1 MSGSYS
7 TQLVVLSIVIA
18 CVASYA
24 ALDLAG
30 HVARRRA
37 QFGWLLGAA
46 FAMGIGIWSMHFIAM
61 LAFRLPVAVGYD
73 VPLVLASL
81 LIAIGASGIG
91 LRVAGQVTPRPA
103 HIALA
108 GPIMGLAIAGMHYT
122 GMASMRLPAVQHY
135 DRVLFLTSILVAVV
149 ASYAAIA
156 LFLRFRF
163 DRSRRGLWLKIA
175 SAVVMGHA
183 VAGMH
188 YTAMAAVHFEPGM
201 AAASGVILPPEQL
214 AIAIAMATVLILA
227 LIVSGAMLDRW
238 MDSQGSIRRS
248 EERFRAM
255 VDALQ
260 DHAIFTL
267 DAQGRID
274 SWNKSAE
281 KMTGRTATEVIG
293 LPLSDLYPTPNARD
307 AEHELAMAREHGR
320 HEAEG
325 IRIDRHGKVLRVSAT
340 TTVMRSA
347 GGRLLGYAR
356 IVRDVTEK
364 ARAEEELRQ
373 SEAQLRQ
380 AQKMEAVGQLAGG
393 VAHDFNNML
402 TAIRGYADLL
412 RDDVGAS
419 TDTHASLSEIITA
432 ADRAAALTRQ
442 LLAFSRKQMLQPKP
456 INPNDM
462 VAEMERMLS
471 RLMLGGV
478 DLAME
483 LSPDVGQITADPA
496 QLQQVLLNLALNA
509 RDALP
514 RGGRVKFG
522 TSNVILDEA
531 FCREHPGARP
541 GEHVLLTVSDNGVGM
556 SKEIQQHIFEPFF
569 TTKPLG
575 AGTGLGLSTVYG
587 IVKQSDGYIDF
598 DSEEGDGTTFRI
610 YFPRTLD
617 HASEPTVRP
626 VAAATQAK
634 HETILLVDDEDGV
647 RRMLATLLS
656 RSGYRVLQ
664 ATSGTE
670 ALDVSRA
677 HEGKIHLLITDIMM
691 PGMNG
696 RELSQLFI
704 AQRPD
709 ARVLYTSGYASDEII
724 ERGLLDRDMAFI
736 QKPFVMSE
744 LLAKVRGIL
753 ELRLAQAG

>member
-1 MSGSYS
+1 MSGSHS

-37 QFGWLLGAA
+37 QFSWLLGAA

-61 LAFRLPVAVGYD
+61 LAFHLPVSVGYD
-73 VPLVLASL
+73 MPLVVASL

-91 LRVAGQVTPRPA
+91 LRVAAQDAPRPA
-103 HIALA
+103 HIALT

-135 DRVLFLTSILVAVV
+135 DSMLVLASIAIAVG
-149 ASYAAIA
+149 ASYVAIA

-163 DRSRRGLWLKIA
+163 DRTRRGFWLKIA

-188 YTAMAAVHFEPGM
+188 YTAMAAVHFEPGIS
-201 AAASGVILPPEQL
+201 AASGVVLPPQQI
-214 AIAIAMATVLILA
+214 AIAIAIATVLILA

-238 MDSQGSIRRS
+238 MDRQWSIRRS
-248 EERFRAM
+248 EERFRSM

-260 DHAIFTL
+260 DHAIFTI
-267 DAQGRID
+267 DAQGHID
-274 SWNKSAE
+274 SWNRSAE
-281 KMTGRTATEVIG
+281 QMAGWTAEDVMG
-293 LPLSDLYPTPNARD
+293 KPLRVLYPAANAHE

-340 TTVMRSA
+340 TTVMRSDS
-347 GGRLLGYAR
+347 GRLLGYTR
-356 IVRDVTEK
+356 IVRDITAK

-412 RDDVGAS
+412 RADVSADS
-419 TDTHASLSEIITA
+419 DAHASLSEIITA

-478 DLAME
+478 DLVME

-514 RGGRVKFG
+514 QGGRVTFG
-522 TSNVILDEA
+522 TSNVVLDEA
-531 FCREHPGARP
+531 FCRERPGARP

-569 TTKPLG
+569 TTKALG

-587 IVKQSDGYIDF
+587 IVKQSDGYIEF
-598 DSEEGDGTTFRI
+598 DSREGDGTTFRI
-610 YFPRTLD
+610 YFPRTTGQ
-617 HASEPTVRP
+617 ASDPSVRP
-626 VAAATQAK
+626 VATATPAK

-647 RRMLATLLS
+647 RRMLAALLG

-664 ATSGTE
+664 ARNGSE
-670 ALDVSRA
+670 ALDLSRA
-677 HEGKIHLLITDIMM
+677 HDGKIHLLITDIMM

-696 RELSQLFI
+696 RELSQLFV

-709 ARVLYTSGYASDEII
+709 ARVLFTSGYASDAII
-724 ERGLLDRDMAFI
+724 ERGLLDPDMAFI